1 MDYFEQLLPAAE
13 QCCRSKKS
21 LSEMLDLMAKHPS
34 LTPDNLLLLSQ
45 QMPEATALGGYN
57 AWLNE
62 FNRKVKP
69 DATPIVLLKPT
80 VCKVHDY
87 KVEEDED
94 GVVADENGEVK
105 SNEYT
110 TEGVEYL
117 PVHLYDINQTVPSE
131 KSPDIDRPY
140 LLTPVDIIA
149 GCRDA
154 LKCDVEYT
162 EDKTS
167 RLVQYDVVAKKLII
181 ATKEESVIA
190 KECVN
195 LFCLKAAEAR
205 TGRNDK
211 LYLRLVAECAAEV
224 VCRVNQITTGEDIKC
239 LELWN
244 KDKNPE
250 QCLEMLNQ
258 VSLASRNVLSQLR
271 QATNHPVLLD
281 FDETCLL
288 NQVLDQP
295 NATIVRH
302 RLSRLAKHTSI
313 PILVEAIRS
322 LQSKLMYFEASSQ
335 VGKVY
340 KDRLDHRIMTLPV
353 YRI

>member
-1 MDYFEQLLPAAE
+1 MDYYEQIYPAAE
-13 QCCRSKKS
+13 QCCQSKKS

-140 LLTPVDIIA
+140 LLTPVEIIA

-195 LFCLKAAEAR
+195 LLCLKAAEAR

-211 LYLRLVAECAAEV
+211 L
-224 VCRVNQITTGEDIKC
+224 
-239 LELWN
+239 
-244 KDKNPE
+244 
-250 QCLEMLNQ
+250 
-258 VSLASRNVLSQLR
+258 
-271 QATNHPVLLD
+271 
-281 FDETCLL
+281 
-288 NQVLDQP
+288 
-295 NATIVRH
+295 
-302 RLSRLAKHTSI
+302 
-313 PILVEAIRS
+313 
-322 LQSKLMYFEASSQ
+322 
-335 VGKVY
+335 
-340 KDRLDHRIMTLPV
+340 
-353 YRI
+353 